1 MLVSESFPSVVQIFE
16 TGGDNVSEGS
26 QVGNSKA
33 CLGDLLE
40 IERHTWVT
48 SKHALLFPT

>member
-26 QVGNSKA
+26 QVGNIDRSNLDTIK
-33 CLGDLLE
+33 CIHSVSGIGRMTTE
-40 IERHTWVT
+40 E
-48 SKHALLFPT
+48 